1 MCNDCN
7 GCAKVIIVVKRLLWL
22 CKGYNYC
29 ARVIM
34 VMKPLQWLCNSYCT
48 MVVQLLTLAMLRYNS
63 GAATVPIV
71 LELLQWCHICIAN
84 AQAFFVCHTSKN
96 VV

>member
-1 MCNDCN
+1 
-7 GCAKVIIVVKRLLWL
+7 
-22 CKGYNYC
+22 
-29 ARVIM
+29 
-34 VMKPLQWLCNSYCT
+34 
-48 MVVQLLTLAMLRYNS
+48 MVVQQLLYNGCVTVTLAMLRYNG

-84 AQAFFVCHTSKN
+84 AQAFSVGHTSKN